1 MKLHL
6 FTSLLLSSLLCTAQQ
21 HYTINWQQAPK
32 NPIAFNYTANH
43 FALQGKIKS
52 VTESWDNMSFYRSFL
67 ENGLLQNTQ
76 YKLGGTEVN
85 NYTYKLAEGLII
97 KEQEDAGRKTVFT
110 QKLNE
115 KNQLTESSYSSDQK
129 YSFSYN
135 DKGLFS
141 EKEYPSK
148 ATTKYEYNAAGQLTK
163 EGNYREGNLTILNTY
178 TYTQVN
184 GQLVITCATE
194 YKASGDKDAHKEF
207 YNTNGLLVKE
217 ITADEERTFSYQ
229 LDASGNWI
237 SRTTVFKNLKTKSII
252 NRVITRKI
260 EYYQ

>member
-1 MKLHL
+1 MKLYL
-6 FTSLLLSSLLCTAQQ
+6 FTGLLLSSLLCTAQQ
-21 HYTINWQQAPK
+21 HYTINWAQAPK

-67 ENGLLQNTQ
+67 ENGLLQNTL
-76 YKLGGTEVN
+76 YKLGSTEAN

-115 KNQLTESSYSSDQK
+115 KNQLTESSYTNDQK
-129 YSFSYN
+129 YRFSYN

-148 ATTKYEYNAAGQLTK
+148 AILKYEYNAAGQLSK
-163 EGNYREGNLTILNTY
+163 EENFREGNLTSLITY
-178 TYTQVN
+178 AYAKVN
-184 GQLVITCATE
+184 DQLVITCTTE
-194 YKASGDKDAHKEF
+194 YKTSGDKYVHKEF

-229 LDASGNWI
+229 LDISGNWI
-237 SRTTVFKNLKTKSII
+237 LRTTVFKNLKTKSQIS
-252 NRVITRKI
+252 RVTNRKI

>member
-6 FTSLLLSSLLCTAQQ
+6 FTGLLLSSLLCTAQQ
-21 HYTINWQQAPK
+21 HYTINWAQTPK

-43 FALQGKIKS
+43 FALQGKVKS
-52 VTESWDNMSFYRSFL
+52 VTESWDNMSFYRAFL
-67 ENGLLQNTQ
+67 ENGFLQNTL
-76 YKLGGTEVN
+76 YKLGGTETN
-85 NYTYKLAEGLII
+85 NYTYNLPEGLIL
-97 KEQEDAGRKTVFT
+97 KEQEDAGRKIVFT
-110 QKLNE
+110 QTLNE

-129 YSFSYN
+129 YRFSYN

-148 ATTKYEYNAAGQLTK
+148 AILKYEYNAAGQLNK
-163 EGNYREGNLTILNTY
+163 EENYREGNLTSLITY
-178 TYTQVN
+178 TYAQVN
-184 GQLVITCATE
+184 GQLVVTCTTE
-194 YKASGDKDAHKEF
+194 YKTSGDKYAHKEF
-207 YNTNGLLVKE
+207 YNANGLLVKE

-260 EYYQ
+260 VYYQ